1 MESGLYMTSFAAAI
15 FIGALLTFGVLVI
28 TLLIALTVM
37 LQSCQSKSAG
47 VVELQKFGDD
57 YNFCKIYVMHAELN
71 SLSADSV
78 PAFCNDVAVQYI
90 EKGLYMKDLN
100 LTVSMAE
107 HYFSN
112 VKLLDDGLDVVLM
125 DVDDFSSDSCDNIA
139 LLLRL
144 NQDDSNDFIKD
155 AKRMKDTRFLQLYMR
170 LQAGGWSLILLSRK
184 PEKLRNV
191 TIQHLISCGFGGWT
205 SLVMRLDSE
214 MQLSTRE
221 YLSRRRIA
229 IQEEGFRIAS
239 VISSQMEALTGPSL
253 GKRIFKLPNPIYYD
267 VEYHNE
273 STYIL
278 QKNTE
283 SKEYHHDI

>member
-1 MESGLYMTSFAAAI
+1 MESGIYMSSFAAAI
-15 FIGALLTFGVLVI
+15 FIGALVTVGLLVI
-28 TLLIALTVM
+28 TLIIALTVM

-47 VVELQKFGDD
+47 VVEMQKFGDD
-57 YNFCKIYVMHAELN
+57 YNFCKIYAMHAELN

-78 PAFCNDVAVQYI
+78 PAFCNDVAVRYI

-100 LTVSMAE
+100 ITVSMAE
-107 HYFSN
+107 HYFGN
-112 VKLLDDGLDVVLM
+112 VKPLDDGLDVVLM

-139 LLLRL
+139 LLL
-144 NQDDSNDFIKD
+144 
-155 AKRMKDTRFLQLYMR
+155 
-170 LQAGGWSLILLSRK
+170 
-184 PEKLRNV
+184 
-191 TIQHLISCGFGGWT
+191 
-205 SLVMRLDSE
+205 RLDSE

-239 VISSQMEALTGPSL
+239 VIGSQMEALTGPSL

-273 STYIL
+273 STEYHNESTYIL

>member
-1 MESGLYMTSFAAAI
+1 MSAYGHQMEREYSAERLSSSGASDMESGIYMTSFAVAI
-15 FIGALLTFGVLVI
+15 FIGALVTVGLLVI

-47 VVELQKFGDD
+47 VVEMQKFGDD
-57 YNFCKIYVMHAELN
+57 YNFCKIYAMHAELN

-78 PAFCNDVAVQYI
+78 PAFCNDVAVRSI

-107 HYFSN
+107 GYFGN
-112 VKLLDDGLDVVLM
+112 VKPLDDGLDVVLM
-125 DVDDFSSDSCDNIA
+125 DVDDFSSDPCDNVA
-139 LLLRL
+139 LLLR
-144 NQDDSNDFIKD
+144 
-155 AKRMKDTRFLQLYMR
+155 
-170 LQAGGWSLILLSRK
+170 
-184 PEKLRNV
+184 
-191 TIQHLISCGFGGWT
+191 
-205 SLVMRLDSE
+205 
-214 MQLSTRE
+214 
-221 YLSRRRIA
+221 RRTA

-239 VISSQMEALTGPSL
+239 VIGSQMEALTGPSL

-273 STYIL
+273 STYTL

-283 SKEYHHDI
+283 SKEYHDI